1 MATLFQIV
9 EQHRSLLALAES
21 DADLDQQT
29 LADTLEGLEGDLTLK
44 VQSVGRVIAH
54 QDAMAKA
61 MDEAAANIAI
71 RAKRLRNRMDSLKNY
86 LMVNMQAANL
96 PKVDSP
102 ELVVSLKKNPPSVVV
117 FDESLVP
124 AEFKRTPP
132 PAPPP
137 VPVPDKA
144 YIKEALK
151 AGQDVPGCR
160 LEQGMRVEVK

>member
-21 DADLDQQT
+21 DSDLDQQM
-29 LADTLEGLEGDLTLK
+29 LADTLEGLEGELTLK

-54 QDAMAKA
+54 QEAMAKA
-61 MDEAAANIAI
+61 MDEAAANISI
-71 RAKRLRNRMDSLKNY
+71 RAKRLRARMDSLKQY
-86 LMVNMQAANL
+86 LLVNMQAANL

-117 FDESLVP
+117 FDESQVP
-124 AEFKRTPP
+124 EEFKRTPP

-137 VPVPDKA
+137 VPVPDKTA
-144 YIKEALK
+144 IKEALK